1 MSMMETMLRNPE
13 MQKMMYPHL
22 PEHMRNP
29 SSIEWM
35 LNDPAMKKQMA
46 QMFESQA
53 SPLFTHTFVVFART
67 IWQEDRR
74 MFAGPPP
81 HPLPTCSQ
89 NAMSPQMKEMMQG
102 MNFDQ
107 VRLEEGGGL

>member
-1 MSMMETMLRNPE
+1 MCDFAPAGCAADNMMSMMETMLRNPE

-53 SPLFTHTFVVFART
+53 SPLFTHTF
-67 IWQEDRR
+67 Q
-74 MFAGPPP
+74 
-81 HPLPTCSQ
+81 HL
-89 NAMSPQMKEMMQG
+89 
-102 MNFDQ
+102 
-107 VRLEEGGGL
+107 